1 MKFPKLT
8 HKEII
13 DNFNSAKPKS
23 ILQMKEEVKQ
33 MELERNK
40 LIKQKTNIKQ

>member
-23 ILQMKEEVKQ
+23 VFQMKEEVKQ
-33 MELERNK
+33 MELERIEFLKIKHK
-40 LIKQKTNIKQ
+40 L